1 MDNKGSCDFY
11 PYRSFSNR
19 HFFLFTLIFVNN
31 PFLLKLEL
39 MFFVCCTHL
48 NKVKK
53 VSVIIRDSV
62 WVPLIFFL
70 ELHLLYRLILWM
82 FGMLLPQDSVSSQV
96 FFFLSTFINSIQ
108 VLLPYMSSKHW
119 TIDGSSDPRQTC
131 CDIPP
136 NLEHIGSFLDAQ
148 LEQRDTNRPA
158 KLHLVRL
165 HSGNMMNEWWAHLDW
180 HSWSLGLKVRPFRVV
195 LTWSPWACAGFF
207 PHPQNLPC

>member
-19 HFFLFTLIFVNN
+19 NFFLFTLIFVNN

-96 FFFLSTFINSIQ
+96 FFLIHIHQFHSSLASPYEFKALNNRWQQWSKTNLLWYSTKLGAYWLIFGC
-108 VLLPYMSSKHW
+108 
-119 TIDGSSDPRQTC
+119 TIGAT
-131 CDIPP
+131 
-136 NLEHIGSFLDAQ
+136 
-148 LEQRDTNRPA
+148 
-158 KLHLVRL
+158 
-165 HSGNMMNEWWAHLDW
+165 W
-180 HSWSLGLKVRPFRVV
+180 H
-195 LTWSPWACAGFF
+195 
-207 PHPQNLPC
+207 

>member
-19 HFFLFTLIFVNN
+19 NFFLFTLIFVNN

-131 CDIPP
+131 CD
-136 NLEHIGSFLDAQ
+136 LFHQ
-148 LEQRDTNRPA
+148 
-158 KLHLVRL
+158 
-165 HSGNMMNEWWAHLDW
+165 
-180 HSWSLGLKVRPFRVV
+180 
-195 LTWSPWACAGFF
+195 TWSILAHFWMHNWSNVTLIGQ
-207 PHPQNLPC
+207 QNCIWCDCIPATW